1 MHTIFLVRKTT
12 AICEKHRAITEAA
25 GDNYNLFRV
34 IGLTSDE
41 VRVHSAFLANLLNP
55 EANHGKKNIFLNL
68 FIQEFNIIDFDCDSA
83 KVTIEKYIGDKTEID
98 GGRIDIDIVD
108 KNGYHIIIEN
118 KIYAKDQD
126 NQLIRY
132 SRYGNSRCRMHRLF
146 YLTLNG
152 DIPDVDVSC
161 KNKKHSITLTE
172 GKDYHLL
179 SYNSDIIR
187 WLELCREKSA
197 TKPLLRESISHY
209 INLIKYL
216 TNQSINE
223 NMNQEIIKEFLRPE
237 NISNLANLKE
247 CLLLT
252 QVELQTQFW
261 SHLIDQ
267 LKANGFDVIE
277 NIYNKQNI
285 EDYYMKSQ
293 NNKYYGIEIQFMSR
307 DTTSFRY
314 GIRIDHHIYGGFTI
328 REGENGE
335 NGENRVNN
343 KSEYKEYIGIVKNID
358 ANYQNSEWW
367 LGWKTLTPRL
377 NFKNI
382 DEETCSN
389 LAKLNETIN
398 SMINCIQEEINI
410 FKTKIKY

>member
-1 MHTIFLVRKTT
+1 MNTILLLRKTT
-12 AICEKHRAITEAA
+12 AIYEKYRAITEAS

-41 VRVHSAFLANLLNP
+41 VKIHSAFLANILNP
-55 EANHGKKNIFLNL
+55 QANHGQKNVFLSL
-68 FIQEFNIIDFDCDSA
+68 FTQEFNVTDFDCDSA
-83 KVTIEKYIGDKTEID
+83 KVTVEKYIGEKTEID

-132 SRYGNSRCRMHRLF
+132 SRYGKHRCRKHILF

-152 DIPDVDVSC
+152 DMPDEDISC
-161 KNKKHSITLTE
+161 KNENHSMALQE
-172 GKDYHLL
+172 GEDFHLL
-179 SYNSDIIR
+179 SYNTDIIR
-187 WLELCREKSA
+187 WLELCREKSV

-216 TNQSINE
+216 TNQSINQ

-237 NISNLANLKE
+237 NVGNLANIKE

-252 QVELQTQFW
+252 QIELQTQFW
-261 SHLIDQ
+261 SLLIDR
-267 LKANGFDVIE
+267 LKSEGFEVSE
-277 NIYNKQNI
+277 NSYNKQNI

-293 NNKYYGIEIQFMSR
+293 NNKYYGIEIKFASR
-307 DTTSFRY
+307 DNTSFRY

-328 REGENGE
+328 REGENKE
-335 NGENRVNN
+335 NCVNN
-343 KSEYKEYIGIVKNID
+343 KSEYKEYVEIVKNID
-358 ANYQNSEWW
+358 TNYQNSEWW

-382 DEETCSN
+382 DEETSSN
-389 LAKLNETIN
+389 LAKLNETVN
-398 SMINCIQEEINI
+398 SMVNCIQEEINI
-410 FKTKIKY
+410 FKTEL